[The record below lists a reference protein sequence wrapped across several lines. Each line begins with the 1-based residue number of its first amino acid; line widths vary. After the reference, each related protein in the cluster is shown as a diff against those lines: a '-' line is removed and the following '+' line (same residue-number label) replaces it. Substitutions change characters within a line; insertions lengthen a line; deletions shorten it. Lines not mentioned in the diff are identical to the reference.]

1 MTNRHINTF
10 AFLAISLWLVTQTGL
25 AQEVTDLVIGDQST
39 VDDLELPK
47 RVQEIAIGFLTYVIA
62 PVAGFFTSFKGWQM
76 IGNAE
81 RGAKGPGV
89 LTFLCGIGMFAL
101 PVLITQ
107 ILNAIRG

>member
-1 MTNRHINTF
+1 MRDKHITAIII
-10 AFLAISLWLVTQTGL
+10 AFGVCMLVAQTGI
-25 AQEVTDLVIGDQST
+25 AQEVTDLVIGDRST

-47 RVQEIAIGFLTYVIA
+47 RVQELAIGFLTYVIA
-62 PVAGFFTSFKGWQM
+62 PVAGFFTAFKGWQM

-101 PVLITQ
+101 PVIITQ
-107 ILNAIRG
+107 VLNAIRG